1 MSGGRNFRGGR
12 CPGLDKLGNPV
23 YRRQAQGYSPAVF
36 SVKVLK
42 DVEVEKE
49 RILVVDDEE
58 AIREM
63 VSKII
68 SLIGHE
74 AVTAGNGREA
84 LEILKSQP
92 VSIVITDIKM
102 PEIDGFELMKLVR
115 DQFPGTPII
124 CMTAHGGSY
133 TYTDVVG
140 VGAADYIAKPFTID
154 EMRAKL
160 SRVIREKDLIADLTQ
175 KSTELERANEELKRL
190 DQLKSTFISSVSHE
204 LRTPLTVIKEFISL
218 MLEGHVG
225 PLTEDQ
231 KEYLGIANKNIIRLT
246 NLIETLLDFSRIES
260 GKGLKLRFEP
270 VRLTEAIEDAVMTFS
285 QQLEERRIAL
295 ENRLDPDTPLAMID
309 RNRLVEVFINLIGN
323 GIKFTP
329 PGGKITIDSRGLTEK
344 RDYLKIVVTDTG
356 VGISPEDLP
365 RVFDRFYQ
373 GGRTQTGLVTGT
385 GLGLA
390 ISKEIIEA
398 HRGYILAESKSEGG
412 ASFIFTVPVFGTE
425 TIYNL
430 ILNPMLEEAEKDRA
444 PVSMIRV
451 DFWDQRTKRESVLS
465 HESWEGVMYAL
476 QKMVRSVD
484 TVIPFRQTA
493 VYIFSFNDKKL
504 AKEIGDR
511 VQVKLT
517 QGNYIPKGI
526 DVQSRSYSYP
536 KDARSK
542 EEFLKGCR
550 LFLRED

>member
-1 MSGGRNFRGGR
+1 MG
-12 CPGLDKLGNPV
+12 
-23 YRRQAQGYSPAVF
+23 
-36 SVKVLK
+36 
-42 DVEVEKE
+42 KE

-58 AIREM
+58 TVREM

-68 SLIGHE
+68 NLIGHE
-74 AVTAGNGREA
+74 VVTTGNGREA
-84 LEILKSQP
+84 LEILRSQP
-92 VSIVITDIKM
+92 FSIMITDVKM
-102 PEIDGFELMKLVR
+102 PEMDGFELTKVVR

-124 CMTAHGGSY
+124 CMTAHGTSY
-133 TYTDVVG
+133 NYTDVVG
-140 VGAADYIAKPFTID
+140 VGATDYISKPFTID
-154 EMRAKL
+154 EMKAKL
-160 SRVIREKDLIADLTQ
+160 NRVIREKDLIADLTQ
-175 KSTELERANEELKRL
+175 KSRELEKVNEELKRL

-225 PLTEDQ
+225 ALTEDQ
-231 KEYLGIANKNIIRLT
+231 REYLGIANRNIIRLT

-270 VRLTEAIEDAVMTFS
+270 TRLMEVVEDAVMTFS
-285 QQLEERRIAL
+285 QQLEERRVAL
-295 ENRLDPDTPLAMID
+295 ENRLDPDIPLVLID

-365 RVFDRFYQ
+365 KVFDRFYQ
-373 GGRTQTGLVTGT
+373 GGRTQTGLITGT

-390 ISKEIIEA
+390 ITKEIIET
-398 HRGYILAESKSEGG
+398 HQGYIQAESKSESG
-412 ASFIFTVPVFGTE
+412 ASFVFTLPVFGIE
-425 TIYNL
+425 TLYNL
-430 ILNPMLEEAEKDRA
+430 VLNPMLEEAERDRA
-444 PVSMIRV
+444 PFSMIQV

-484 TVIPFRQTA
+484 TVIPIQNSA

-504 AKEIGDR
+504 AKEIGER

-526 DVQSRSYSYP
+526 DVHFRSYSYP
-536 KDARSK
+536 KDARTK

-550 LFLRED
+550 PFLKED

>member
-1 MSGGRNFRGGR
+1 MER
-12 CPGLDKLGNPV
+12 
-23 YRRQAQGYSPAVF
+23 
-36 SVKVLK
+36 
-42 DVEVEKE
+42 EK
-49 RILVVDDEE
+49 ILVVDDEE
-58 AIREM
+58 AIRDM
-63 VSKII
+63 VSRII
-68 SLIGHE
+68 NLIGHE

-84 LEILKSQP
+84 LETLKSQSC
-92 VSIVITDIKM
+92 SIMITDIRM
-102 PEIDGFELMKLVR
+102 PEIDGFELMKAVR
-115 DQFPGTPII
+115 DQFPGTAII
-124 CMTAHGGSY
+124 CMTAHGGTY
-133 TYTDVVG
+133 TYSDVVG
-140 VGAADYIAKPFTID
+140 VGAADYITKPFTID

-160 SRVIREKDLIADLTQ
+160 NRVIREKDLIADLTR
-175 KSTELERANEELKRL
+175 KSTELGRVNEELKRL

-218 MLEGHVG
+218 MLEGHAG
-225 PLTEDQ
+225 PLTDDQ
-231 KEYLGIANKNIIRLT
+231 REYMGIANKNIIRLT

-270 VRLTEAIEDAVMTFS
+270 IRLTEVVEDAVMTFS
-285 QQLEERRIAL
+285 QQLEEKRVAL
-295 ENRLDPDTPLAMID
+295 ENRLDPDTPPLLAD
-309 RNRLVEVFINLIGN
+309 RNRLAEVFINLIGN

-329 PGGKITIDSRGLTEK
+329 PGGKITIDSKGLTEK
-344 RDYLKIVVTDTG
+344 RDYLKIVVADTG

-365 RVFDRFYQ
+365 KVFDRFYQ
-373 GGRTQTGLVTGT
+373 GVRTHTGRVTGT

-398 HRGYILAESKSEGG
+398 HQGYIQAENRSEGG
-412 ASFIFTVPVFGTE
+412 AAFVFTVPVFGTE
-425 TIYNL
+425 AIHSL
-430 ILNPMLEEAEKDRA
+430 VLNPMLEESERDRA
-444 PVSMIRV
+444 PFSMIRV

-484 TVIPFRQTA
+484 TVIPFQQSA

-504 AKEIGDR
+504 AKEIGER
-511 VQVKLT
+511 VQVKLK

-526 DVQSRSYSYP
+526 DVQFRSYSYP

-550 LFLRED
+550 LLLRED

>member
-1 MSGGRNFRGGR
+1 M
-12 CPGLDKLGNPV
+12 
-23 YRRQAQGYSPAVF
+23 
-36 SVKVLK
+36 
-42 DVEVEKE
+42 EKE

-58 AIREM
+58 TVREM

-68 SLIGHE
+68 TLIGHE
-74 AVTAGNGREA
+74 VVTTGNGREA
-84 LEILKSQP
+84 LEILRSQP
-92 VSIVITDIKM
+92 FSIMITDVKM
-102 PEIDGFELMKLVR
+102 PEMDGFELTKVVR

-124 CMTAHGGSY
+124 CMTAHGTSY
-133 TYTDVVG
+133 NYTDVVG
-140 VGAADYIAKPFTID
+140 VGATDYISKPFTID
-154 EMRAKL
+154 EMKAKL
-160 SRVIREKDLIADLTQ
+160 NRVIREKDLIADLTQ
-175 KSTELERANEELKRL
+175 KSRELEKVNEELKRL

-225 PLTEDQ
+225 TLTEDQ
-231 KEYLGIANKNIIRLT
+231 REYLGIANRNIIRLT

-270 VRLTEAIEDAVMTFS
+270 TRLMEVVEDAVMTFS
-285 QQLEERRIAL
+285 QQLEERRVAL
-295 ENRLDPDTPLAMID
+295 ENRLDPDIPLVLID

-365 RVFDRFYQ
+365 KVFDRFYQ
-373 GGRTQTGLVTGT
+373 GGRTQTGLITGT

-390 ISKEIIEA
+390 ITKEIIET
-398 HRGYILAESKSEGG
+398 HQGYIQAESKSESG
-412 ASFIFTVPVFGTE
+412 ASFVFALPVFGIE
-425 TIYNL
+425 NIYSL
-430 ILNPMLEEAEKDRA
+430 VLNPMLEEAERDRA
-444 PVSMIRV
+444 PFSMIQV

-484 TVIPFRQTA
+484 TVIPFQNSA

-504 AKEIGDR
+504 AKEIGER

-526 DVQSRSYSYP
+526 DVHFRSYSYP
-536 KDARSK
+536 KDARTK

-550 LFLRED
+550 PFLKED